1 MHESWR
7 EIIRASFDKLTAGMT
22 ERMDPRAAPRAMQR
36 IALAAALLAMLFGAW
51 LRLHGLSIQV
61 VQDDEWH
68 AIHKLLDSDYAG
80 ILRTFGFADHSI
92 PLTLLYKAMASTIGL
107 DEVDMRIVQ
116 VACGVATIGV
126 AAWLAWRVTANAAV
140 ASLFAFLVAGAP
152 FHVLYSRVARPYA
165 ITTLLVVVALA
176 ALWRWKA
183 RRAWTLAAA
192 ICALAAL
199 AAWLHPLSA
208 LFPMA
213 GVLFVM
219 VGDIGAAGPER
230 ARALRSST
238 LLAIAAI
245 VSIVAPLAAPLLND
259 FGSLSAKAG
268 NSLPDLSTLFRMASL
283 FAGGLPDLLTLVVL
297 LVAAYGAWRFWQTHG
312 DLGPYLV
319 FVALAPI
326 MVVMALRGAW
336 AHQGHT
342 FARYVFPVQLVLLFW
357 FSVGAIDCAKRLIA
371 RMAPLAE
378 LGVAAALIS
387 AYLWLN
393 PAIVHVLTLGPWSG
407 HLYHNFDYVLA
418 HNRAALYYNGATPPH
433 FYGKLGAMPPGT
445 VPIVEAPFSFMAPWN
460 PLAFYAQ
467 FHRQPESLGMLH
479 DLCLAGPRFGEPP
492 RDPRFRFRSFIFLD
506 DRAAVLATGAHYLLL
521 HRQYLNGLRFESSDR
536 CLAALKRIYGE
547 PVEIDERL
555 AVFDLRRLDAPRKLQ

>member
-1 MHESWR
+1 M
-7 EIIRASFDKLTAGMT
+7 TA
-22 ERMDPRAAPRAMQR
+22 
-36 IALAAALLAMLFGAW
+36 IVVILLAMLFGAW

-92 PLTLLYKAMASTIGL
+92 ALTLLYKAMAGTIGL
-107 DEVDMRIVQ
+107 DEIDMRIVQ
-116 VACGVATIGV
+116 VACGIATIGV
-126 AAWLAWRVTANAAV
+126 AAWLAWRVTANAAIT
-140 ASLFAFLVAGAP
+140 SLFAFLVAGAP

-176 ALWRWKA
+176 AVWRWKS
-183 RRAWTLAAA
+183 RRSWTLAAG

-219 VGDIGAAGPER
+219 AGDIGAARPER
-230 ARALRSST
+230 ARALRSTT
-238 LLAIAAI
+238 LLAIAAG
-245 VSIVAPLAAPLLND
+245 VSIAAPLAAPLLND

-268 NSLPDLSTLFRMASL
+268 NSLPDLYTLFRMASL
-283 FAGGLPDLLTLVVL
+283 FAGGLADPLTLAVL
-297 LVAAYGAWRFWQTHG
+297 LVAAYGAWRFWQAHR
-312 DLGPYLV
+312 DLGGYLV
-319 FVALAPI
+319 FLALAPI
-326 MVVMALRGAW
+326 MVVMALRGVW

-342 FARYVFPVQLVLLFW
+342 FARYVFPVQLLLLFW
-357 FSVGAIDCAKRLIA
+357 FSVGAIEVAKRFIA

-393 PAIVHVLTLGPWSG
+393 PAIVHVLTLGPWYG
-407 HLYHNFDYVLA
+407 HVYHTFDYVLA
-418 HNRAALYYNGATPPH
+418 HNRAALYYDRAAPPD
-433 FYGKLGAMPPGT
+433 FYRKLGAMPPGT
-445 VPIVEAPFSFMAPWN
+445 APIIEAPFSFMAPWN

-467 FHRQPESLGMLH
+467 FHRQPERLGLLH
-479 DLCLAGPRFGEPP
+479 DLCLDGPRFGEPP
-492 RDPRFRFRSFIFLD
+492 RDPRFRFRLFVHLD
-506 DRAAVLATGAHYLLL
+506 DRAAVLATGARYLLL
-521 HRQYLNGLRFESSDR
+521 HRQYLNDRRFEASDR
-536 CLAALKRIYGE
+536 CLAALKGIYGE
-547 PVEIDERL
+547 PIEIDERL